1 MRNPCANWAVPS
13 PPSTVT
19 WARHCPAW
27 CATPTVTSAVPWSA
41 SWVPPTAPPPSN
53 SAAPA
58 GATLGSTRS
67 QLQRV
72 RWRLAG
78 STLERVYWSVL
89 DQAVDSPP
97 RVQKVLEGVS
107 SVELRYL
114 DDKGQWQEQWPPSL
128 GDSDPAK
135 ARGRLPVAVELKLE
149 HRHYGGLTRLYRLPE
164 MGVEEQPSEGGTTP
178 DDDKKPT
185 PEPEP
190 KPDAGKEKGA

>member
-1 MRNPCANWAVPS
+1 M
-13 PPSTVT
+13 
-19 WARHCPAW
+19 
-27 CATPTVTSAVPWSA
+27 
-41 SWVPPTAPPPSN
+41 
-53 SAAPA
+53 PA
-58 GATLGSTRS
+58 GATLGSSRS

-164 MGVEEQPSEGGTTP
+164 MGVEEQPSDGGT
-178 DDDKKPT
+178 PT
-185 PEPEP
+185 TTGNRPRTQ
-190 KPDAGKEKGA
+190 AGRRQEKGA